1 MVDTAIPT
9 PTLSVRP
16 DVLTAGQA
24 TRSVLCLE
32 LAPQRLRLTLLDA
45 QRRMVW
51 LDEFD
56 QTSLLTDQVL
66 FPQLSAL
73 FRDHPLLCYDQ
84 FQVIRVAVSTPAFTL
99 VPTPLYRREY
109 AGSYLSLMR
118 GHQPPAQELALA
130 YEHTEGFTGVFG
142 IGRDV
147 TEFMGEQ
154 FPMQTF
160 TYVHQQSA
168 LIRASQAV
176 DRQLLSRQNLFLYL
190 EDDQATMLFREGH
203 ELRYANQF
211 GYKNVADLTYY
222 ALYVL
227 DELGVDAETVT
238 ALVYGAITPFAESF
252 VSLARFIPGLRIG
265 VLAPGLNP
273 TDDLL
278 DIPEHRYFSLQGLCL
293 LR

>member
-1 MVDTAIPT
+1 MVDLSTPT

-56 QTSLLTDQVL
+56 QTSLLTDQLL
-66 FPQLSAL
+66 FPQLPAL
-73 FRDHPLLCYDQ
+73 FSEHPLLCYDQ
-84 FQVIRVAVSTPAFTL
+84 FQTIRVAVSTPAFTL
-99 VPTPLYRREY
+99 VPTDLYRREY
-109 AGSYLSLMR
+109 AASYLTLMR
-118 GHQPPAQELALA
+118 GHQSPANELAMA
-130 YEHTEGFTGVFG
+130 YEHSEGFMGVFG
-142 IGRDV
+142 ISREV
-147 TEFMGEQ
+147 TEFLGGQ
-154 FPMQTF
+154 FPMQSF
-160 TYVHQQSA
+160 TYIHQQST

-176 DRQLLSRQNLFLYL
+176 DRQLLSRQNLFIYL

-203 ELRYANQF
+203 DLRYCNQF

-227 DELGVDAETVT
+227 DELGVDAETVS
-238 ALVYGAITPFAESF
+238 ALAYGAITPFADSF
-252 VSLARFIPGLRIG
+252 EALARFIPGLRIG
-265 VLAPGLNP
+265 VLPPGLNP